1 MANRNLFLKS
11 DLLKVPVYTRG
22 KSAEDLKRELGVEE
36 VIKLGSNENPLGP
49 SPYAIE
55 AVKQASVD
63 MHEYPSV
70 EAQDLKRKLATSLGP
85 DIEVENIIV
94 GNGSADVI
102 CSAAQAFL
110 SDGDESL
117 ISRPAF
123 QMYELA
129 TNMHGGRCIFVDAT
143 NFRYDLQVTADQIT
157 DRTRLIFITNP
168 NNPTGL
174 IVGQAEVD
182 AFMERVPSSVVVVFD
197 EAYQEYVDA
206 PDYPDTIRYVLEGRN
221 VLITRTFSKVY
232 GLAGLRIGY
241 GIANKTLIDYLLRT
255 QPPFHSGRLGLV
267 AAMAS
272 LEDQEHVEKSQQ
284 VNAKGKEY
292 LCRSFEAMGMKCL
305 PSQANFIMLTNLKQP
320 MHAIDQALLR
330 RGVIIRPTD
339 PFGIPEALR
348 ITVGTPK
355 QNQCLVA
362 AFKEVLEELG

>member
-1 MANRNLFLKS
+1 
-11 DLLKVPVYTRG
+11 VPVYTRG

-55 AVKQASVD
+55 AVKQATAD

-70 EAQDLKRKLATSLGP
+70 EAQDLRRKLATSLGP
-85 DIEVENIIV
+85 DIEAENIVV

-102 CSAAQAFL
+102 CSVAQSFL
-110 SDGDESL
+110 SGGGESL

-129 TNMHGGRCIFVDAT
+129 TNMYGGQCMFVEAT
-143 NFRYDLQVTADQIT
+143 DFKYDLQAMADQISE
-157 DRTRLIFITNP
+157 RTRLIFITNP

-174 IVGQAEVD
+174 IVCQAEVD
-182 AFMERVPSSVVVVFD
+182 AFMERVPPSVVVVFD

-206 PDYPDTIRYVLEGRN
+206 ADYPDTIRYVLEGCN

-232 GLAGLRIGY
+232 GLAGVRIGY
-241 GIANKTLIDYLLRT
+241 GIASKTLIELLLRT
-255 QPPFHSGRLGLV
+255 QPPFHSGRLALIAALAGLD
-267 AAMAS
+267 
-272 LEDQEHVEKSQQ
+272 DQEHVETSKQ
-284 VNAKGKEY
+284 VNAEGKEY
-292 LCRSFEAMGMKCL
+292 LCRSFEAMGMRCL
-305 PSQANFIMLTNLKQP
+305 PSQANFIMLTNLKHP
-320 MHAIDQALLR
+320 VAAIDQALLH

-339 PFGIPEALR
+339 PFRIPEAFR
-348 ITVGTPK
+348 VTIGTPK
-355 QNQCLVA
+355 QNQRLVA